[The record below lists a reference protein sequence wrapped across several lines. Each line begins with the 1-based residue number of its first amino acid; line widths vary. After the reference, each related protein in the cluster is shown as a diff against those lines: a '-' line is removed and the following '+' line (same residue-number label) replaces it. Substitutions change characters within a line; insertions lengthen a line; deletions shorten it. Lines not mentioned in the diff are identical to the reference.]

1 VNPKGKESVPHQSRN
16 RSFSNLFETSQPIVS
31 FEFFP
36 PKAEEDLPRVKE
48 TLRRYAALN
57 PAFMTVTY
65 GAGGG
70 TRHLTR
76 DLTVFIEKE
85 LRVPAVAHLTC
96 VGHSLDEIDAI
107 LEEYEQHGVHHI
119 LALRGDPN
127 NDEGVFKP
135 HPEGFSCARDL
146 VAHIHER
153 GVFSLAVAGYP
164 EGHPEATTRHDELQ
178 YLREKIEMGG
188 EIILTQLFF
197 DAEAYF
203 SFVKDARDV
212 GITAPIVPG
221 IMPIGNVKQLKRF
234 TSMCGATI
242 PEAIIGKLE
251 DIAEDKEAVQDFGV
265 QMAVELCTELLRGG
279 APGLHFYTLNKSKQ
293 VERIYRE
300 LRESEILVLG

>member
-1 VNPKGKESVPHQSRN
+1 
-16 RSFSNLFETSQPIVS
+16 LFETNQPVVS

-48 TLRRYAALN
+48 TLRRYATMN

-76 DLTVFIEKE
+76 DLTVFIEEE

-96 VGHSLDEIDAI
+96 VGHSVAEINAI

-119 LALRGDPN
+119 LALRGDPDN
-127 NDEGVFKP
+127 EEGVFKP

-153 GVFSLAVAGYP
+153 GLFSLAVAGYP
-164 EGHPEATTRHDELQ
+164 EGHPEASSRQDELQ

-188 EIILTQLFF
+188 EVILTQLFF
-197 DAEAYF
+197 DAEVYF
-203 SFVKDARDV
+203 SFVKDARDA

-242 PEAIIGKLE
+242 PEAIIGRLE
-251 DIAEDKEAVQDFGV
+251 EIADDNEAVQDFGV

-300 LRESEILVLG
+300 LRESEVLVLG

>member
-1 VNPKGKESVPHQSRN
+1 MRN
-16 RSFSNLFETSQPIVS
+16 QTNNRAFSHLFQKNQAVVS

-36 PKAEEDLPRVKE
+36 PKTEEDLPRVKE

-57 PAFMTVTY
+57 PGFMTVTY

-76 DLTVFIEKE
+76 DLTVFIEEE
-85 LRVPAVAHLTC
+85 LHVPAVAHLTC
-96 VGHSLDEIDAI
+96 VGHSVDEIDAT
-107 LEEYEQHGVHHI
+107 LEEYERHGVHHI
-119 LALRGDPN
+119 LALRGDPD
-127 NDEGVFKP
+127 NDEGSFKP

-164 EGHPEATTRHDELQ
+164 EGHPEATTRQDELQ

-188 EIILTQLFF
+188 EVILTQLFF
-197 DAEAYF
+197 DAEVYF
-203 SFVKDARDV
+203 SFVKDAREA

-234 TSMCGATI
+234 TSMCGATV
-242 PEAIIGKLE
+242 PEAIIGRLE
-251 DIAEDKEAVQDFGV
+251 EIADDKEAVQDFGV
-265 QMAVELCTELLRGG
+265 QIAVELCTELLRGG

-300 LRESEILVLG
+300 LRESEVLVLG

>member
-1 VNPKGKESVPHQSRN
+1 MQEQSN
-16 RSFSNLFETSQPIVS
+16 SPSFSELFEKKQPLVS

-36 PKAEEDLPRVKE
+36 PKAEADLPRVKE

-76 DLTVFIEKE
+76 DLTVFIEEE
-85 LRVPAVAHLTC
+85 LCVPAVAHLTC
-96 VGHSLDEIDAI
+96 VGHSVHEIDEILA
-107 LEEYEQHGVHHI
+107 EYERHGVRHI
-119 LALRGDPN
+119 LALRGDPD

-135 HPEGFSCARDL
+135 HPEGFACARDL
-146 VAHIHER
+146 VGHIRKR
-153 GVFSLAVAGYP
+153 GAFSLAVAGYP
-164 EGHPEATTRHDELQ
+164 EGHPEASTREDELH
-178 YLREKIEMGG
+178 YLREKTEMGG

-203 SFVKDARDV
+203 LFVKDAREA

-221 IMPIGNVKQLKRF
+221 IMPIGNVRQLKRF
-234 TSMCGATI
+234 TMMCGASI
-242 PEAIIGKLE
+242 PESIIGRLE
-251 DIAEDKEAVQDFGV
+251 EIAEDKEAVQDFGV
-265 QMAVELCTELLRGG
+265 QIAVELCTELLRGG

-293 VERIYRE
+293 VERIYRQ
-300 LRESEILVLG
+300 LRESEVLVLG